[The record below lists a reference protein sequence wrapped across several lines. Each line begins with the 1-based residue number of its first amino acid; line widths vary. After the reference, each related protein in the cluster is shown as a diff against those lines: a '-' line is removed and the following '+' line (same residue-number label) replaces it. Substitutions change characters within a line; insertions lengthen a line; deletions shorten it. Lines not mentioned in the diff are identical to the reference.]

1 MISFFRKI
9 RQNLLQHN
17 QVSRYLIY
25 ALGEIILVVIGIL
38 IALQVNNWKDERKE
52 EKEIL
57 NYIQSIKKDI
67 EADISLFDQIINS
80 LNEQV
85 ISGNYIVPI
94 MESENPII
102 QDSLTFILRFNEMTT
117 ANIITKQNTTWDY
130 VNSSGLIS
138 RMVDPKLNELLQQ
151 YYRRL
156 NSLIENYNQSAIP
169 PRLEIRRLKY
179 ELFED
184 REHRKFFPTNNPI
197 APGKQVYSAL
207 LEDDRILPLCR
218 FIGGGSA
225 VYYERSFQNINT
237 VAQDVLRYLEENYP
251 Q

>member
-1 MISFFRKI
+1 MIPLFRKL
-9 RQNLLQHN
+9 RKQLADENRFLKYW
-17 QVSRYLIY
+17 RY
-25 ALGEIILVVIGIL
+25 ALGEIVLVVIGIL
-38 IALQVNNWKDERKE
+38 IALQINNWKDERKE

-67 EADISLFDQIINS
+67 QADIALFAEISNS
-80 LNEQV
+80 LNEQI
-85 ISGNYIVPI
+85 ISGKYIVPI
-94 MESENPII
+94 MESENPKI
-102 QDSLTFILRFNEMTT
+102 QDSLDFILKFNDMTT
-117 ANIITKQNTTWDY
+117 ASIITKHNTTWDY
-130 VNSSGLIS
+130 VNSSGVIS
-138 RMVDPKLNELLQQ
+138 KIDDPKINELLQN

-169 PRLEIRRLKY
+169 ARLEIRRLKY

-184 REHRKFFPTNNPI
+184 REHRKFFPTDDPKV
-197 APGKQVYSAL
+197 PGKQVYSAL

-225 VYYERSFQNINT
+225 VYYERSFQNINK
-237 VAQDVLRYLEENYP
+237 VAQDVLHYLDENYP